1 MSPQQPTE
9 KELLETLLEPLLED
23 IQYWFNRSVSLL
35 ESETIPFFSR
45 SEQAQLLKK
54 IKDNQQEVTT
64 AQMLF
69 QATEKRVGVS
79 PKTLFKWHQVVGE
92 CWSVAKRWR
101 QIKNND
107 TISPN

>member
-1 MSPQQPTE
+1 MSSQQPTE

-23 IQYWFNRSVSLL
+23 IQYWFSRSRSLL
-35 ESETIPFFSR
+35 ESEAMPFFTR

-69 QATEKRVGVS
+69 QATGKQVGVS
-79 PKTLFKWHQVVGE
+79 PKTLFEWHQVVGE
-92 CWSVAKRWR
+92 CWSVAQRWR
-101 QIKNND
+101 QAKNNG

>member
-23 IQYWFNRSVSLL
+23 IQFWFNRSVSLL
-35 ESETIPFFSR
+35 ESETMPFFSR

-54 IKDNQQEVTT
+54 IKHHQQEVNT

-69 QATEKRVGVS
+69 QATGKQVGVS
-79 PKTLFKWHQVVGE
+79 PTTLFEWHQVVAE
-92 CWSVAKRWR
+92 CWSVAKRWH
-101 QIKNND
+101 QTKNND